1 MNIKN
6 RAWIEILSSKPGLRV
21 DSVKA
26 QELLCKSGSADHFS
40 LSLTRVGNKSGPL
53 DLHRVV
59 QGEGGAGAAAQS
71 AGDACP
77 RRGFAG
83 VEQSGAPGAY
93 LGWGLA
99 VEHARGMCSPPGVRV
114 GFGEVRSTE
123 FGGHGGSGR
132 RSLPA

>member
-1 MNIKN
+1 MQNCADWTAGPISKKVRGVNIKN
-6 RAWIEILSSKPGLRV
+6 RAWIEILSSEPGLRV

-26 QELLCKSGSADHFS
+26 RGLLCKSGSADHFS

-71 AGDACP
+71 AGHACP

-83 VEQSGAPGAY
+83 VEQSGALGA
-93 LGWGLA
+93 
-99 VEHARGMCSPPGVRV
+99 
-114 GFGEVRSTE
+114 RS
-123 FGGHGGSGR
+123 G
-132 RSLPA
+132 

>member
-26 QELLCKSGSADHFS
+26 RELLCKSGSADHFS

-53 DLHRVV
+53 DLHRAV
-59 QGEGGAGAAAQS
+59 QGEGGTGAAAQS

-83 VEQSGAPGAY
+83 VERSGAPGAY
-93 LGWGLA
+93 SGWGLA
-99 VEHARGMCSPPGVRV
+99 VAHVRDMGDTLV
-114 GFGEVRSTE
+114 ALAGLEEVR
-123 FGGHGGSGR
+123 GGAGSAAAGQR
-132 RSLPA
+132 G